1 MAGSAGKR
9 LTISCLQWYRVLCAA
24 KDGEL
29 ALQGQAGAEMIELLQ
44 VVKGERPS
52 YNVGQ
57 MSLLEKINET
67 ADLRRLPLEQ
77 LETVSD
83 EIRKY
88 ILETMSRIG
97 GHTGASLGAIELAVA
112 LHYAFDTPRDR
123 LVWDVGHQAYAHKIL
138 TGRRE
143 LLPTIKQYGGISG
156 FLRRDESEYD
166 TFGAGHASTSLS
178 AALGMAIARDRKGED
193 HHVVALIGDA
203 SLAGGMAME
212 AINQAGHLKTRLI
225 VVLNDNEMSIAPAVG
240 ALTGYLNR
248 IRGAQGYHRFKD
260 EVEETLLAIPSLGE
274 RLHHAAKAMKDA
286 IAAAVLPG
294 ALVSELGFKYIGY
307 VDGHNP
313 RALVAALREAK
324 QVKDG
329 PVIVHALTTKG
340 KGYPQAEKD
349 YYRWHATGPFD
360 LKTGKAVKS
369 AAKAP
374 TYTSVFGKT
383 LCELME
389 KDPKIVALT
398 AAMPDG
404 TGVCDALERF
414 PDRSFDVGIAEQ
426 HCVTF
431 AAGMSCEGLKPVCA
445 IYSTFLQRAF
455 DQLVHDVCIQNLNV
469 KFCLDRGGIA
479 GGDGPTHHGLLD
491 IAYLRGV
498 PNIIVMAPKDEGE
511 MRDMMLTLVE
521 HEGPAAMRYPRG
533 NGVGASIDR
542 EPELLEIGKGE
553 ILRDGGE
560 IAIVAYGSM
569 VHPSLQAAENLSRE
583 GIETTVVNARF
594 VKPLDAQL
602 LLALARTKR
611 LIVTVE
617 EAYLAGGF
625 GSAVLELLEENGLQD
640 KVRVVRM
647 GIPDRLVTHGDPKLL
662 LAKYGLDTDGIFTR
676 VRESIEV
683 LDDRRAKPQK
693 VGS

>member
-1 MAGSAGKR
+1 M
-9 LTISCLQWYRVLCAA
+9 T
-24 KDGEL
+24 
-29 ALQGQAGAEMIELLQ
+29 
-44 VVKGERPS
+44 
-52 YNVGQ
+52 
-57 MSLLEKINET
+57 LLESINSP
-67 ADLRRLPLEQ
+67 ADLRRLPFDQ
-77 LETVSD
+77 LQTVAD
-83 EIRKY
+83 EIRQY
-88 ILETMSRIG
+88 ILETMARIG
-97 GHTGASLGAIELAVA
+97 GHTGASLGAVEIAVA

-138 TGRRE
+138 TGRRD

-156 FLRRDESEYD
+156 FLRRDESVFD
-166 TFGAGHASTSLS
+166 TFGAGHASTSIS
-178 AALGMAIARDRKGED
+178 AALGMAIARDRKRED
-193 HHVVALIGDA
+193 QHVVAIIGDA

-248 IRGAQGYHRFKD
+248 LRGAQGYHRVKD

-274 RLHHAAKAMKDA
+274 RLHHAAKTVKDA

-294 ALVSELGFKYIGY
+294 ALVNELGFKYIGY

-340 KGYPQAEKD
+340 KGYPEAEKD
-349 YYRWHATGPFD
+349 YYKWHATGPFD
-360 LKTGKAVKS
+360 LQTGRPIKS

-374 TYTSVFGKT
+374 TYTNVFGAT

-389 KDPKIVALT
+389 KDPAVVALT

-404 TGVCDALERF
+404 TGVCQTLERF

-431 AAGMSCEGLKPVCA
+431 AAGLSCEGLKPVCA

-455 DQLVHDVCIQNLNV
+455 DQVVHDVCIQDLNV

-498 PNIIVMAPKDEGE
+498 PNIVVMAPKDEAE
-511 MRDMMLTLVE
+511 MRDMLKTMIE
-521 HEGPAAMRYPRG
+521 HVGPAAMRYPRG
-533 NGVGASIDR
+533 NGVGVPINA
-542 EPELLEIGKGE
+542 EPRVLEIGKGE
-553 ILRDGGE
+553 LLRDGGE
-560 IAIVAYGSM
+560 VAIIAYGSM
-569 VHPSLQAAENLSRE
+569 VHPSLRAAENLARE

-602 LLALARTKR
+602 LLAVARTKR

-625 GSAVLELLEENGLQD
+625 GSAVMELFEENGLQD
-640 KVRVVRM
+640 RVRVVRM

-662 LAKYGLDTDGIFTR
+662 LAKYGLDADGIYTR
-676 VRESIEV
+676 VKESIDI
-683 LDDRRAKPQK
+683 LDERRAKPQRAI
-693 VGS
+693 

>member
-1 MAGSAGKR
+1 MK
-9 LTISCLQWYRVLCAA
+9 
-24 KDGEL
+24 
-29 ALQGQAGAEMIELLQ
+29 
-44 VVKGERPS
+44 
-52 YNVGQ
+52 
-57 MSLLEKINET
+57 LLETINSP
-67 ADLRRLPLEQ
+67 ADLRRLPVEQ
-77 LETVSD
+77 LETVAD
-83 EIRKY
+83 EIRQY
-88 ILETMSRIG
+88 ILETMSRVG

-138 TGRRE
+138 TGRRDA
-143 LLPTIKQYGGISG
+143 LPTIKQYGGISG

-166 TFGAGHASTSLS
+166 MFGAGHASTSLS

-212 AINQAGHLKTRLI
+212 AINQAGHLKSRLI

-248 IRGAQGYHRFKD
+248 IRGAHGYHRVKD
-260 EVEETLLAIPSLGE
+260 EVEETLRAIPSVGE
-274 RLHHAAKAMKDA
+274 RLHHAAKTVKDA

-294 ALVSELGFKYIGY
+294 ALVNELGFKYIGY

-313 RALVAALREAK
+313 RALVAALREAQ
-324 QVKDG
+324 QVQDS

-340 KGYPQAEKD
+340 KGYPQAEMD

-360 LKTGKAVKS
+360 LESGQAIKS
-369 AAKAP
+369 KPGAP
-374 TYTSVFGKT
+374 TYTKVFGDT
-383 LCELME
+383 LAELMARDE
-389 KDPKIVALT
+389 KIIALT

-404 TGVCDALERF
+404 TGVCTPLEKF

-431 AAGMSCEGLKPVCA
+431 AAGLSCEGLKPVCA
-445 IYSTFLQRAF
+445 IYSTFLQRGF
-455 DQLVHDVCIQNLNV
+455 DQLVHDVCIQDLNV
-469 KFCLDRGGIA
+469 KFCLDRGGVA

-491 IAYLRGV
+491 IAYLRGI
-498 PNIIVMAPKDEGE
+498 PNIVLMAPKDEGE
-511 MRDMMLTLVE
+511 MRDMLYTMLE
-521 HEGPAAMRYPRG
+521 HVGPAAMRYPRG
-533 NGVGASIDR
+533 NGIGVPIDA
-542 EPELLEIGKGE
+542 EPKLLEIGKGE

-560 IAIVAYGSM
+560 VAILAYGSM
-569 VHPSLQAAENLSRE
+569 VHPSLQAAEHLAKE
-583 GIETTVVNARF
+583 KIEATVVNARF

-602 LLALARTKR
+602 LLAIAQTKR

-625 GSAVLELLEENGLQD
+625 GSAILELLEENGLQD
-640 KVRVVRM
+640 KVKVVRM
-647 GIPDRLVTHGDPKLL
+647 GIPDRLVSHGDPKLL
-662 LAKYGLDTDGIFTR
+662 LAKYGLDADGIYTR
-676 VRESIEV
+676 VKQSIDV

-693 VGS
+693 LGR

>member
-1 MAGSAGKR
+1 
-9 LTISCLQWYRVLCAA
+9 
-24 KDGEL
+24 
-29 ALQGQAGAEMIELLQ
+29 
-44 VVKGERPS
+44 
-52 YNVGQ
+52 
-57 MSLLEKINET
+57 MSLLEQINSP
-67 ADLRRLPLEQ
+67 ADLRQ
-77 LETVSD
+77 LRPDQLQDVAE
-83 EIRKY
+83 EIRQY
-88 ILETMSRIG
+88 ILETMSRVG

-112 LHYAFDTPRDR
+112 LHYAFDTPHDR

-143 LLPTIKQYGGISG
+143 ALPTVKQYGGISG

-193 HHVVALIGDA
+193 HNVVALIGDA

-212 AINQAGHLKTRLI
+212 AVNQAGHLKTRLI

-248 IRGAQGYHRFKD
+248 IREAHGYHRFKD
-260 EVEETLLAIPSLGE
+260 EVEEKLLSIPSVGS

-294 ALVSELGFKYIGY
+294 ALVNELGFKYIGY
-307 VDGHNP
+307 VDGHNVP
-313 RALVAALREAK
+313 ALVAALKEA
-324 QVKDG
+324 QQIKDG

-340 KGYPQAEKD
+340 KGHPAAEND
-349 YYRWHATGPFD
+349 YYKWHATGPFD
-360 LKTGKAVKS
+360 LKTGAPIKS
-369 AAKAP
+369 PSKAP
-374 TYTSVFGKT
+374 TYTKVFGDT
-383 LCELME
+383 MCELMAKDE
-389 KDPKIVALT
+389 KIIALT

-404 TGVCDALERF
+404 TGICEALEKF
-414 PDRSFDVGIAEQ
+414 PERSFDVGIAEQ

-431 AAGMSCEGLKPVCA
+431 AAGLSTEGLKPVCA

-455 DQLVHDVCIQNLNV
+455 DQIVHDVCLQNLNV
-469 KFCLDRGGIA
+469 KFCMDRGGIA

-498 PNIIVMAPKDEGE
+498 PNIILLAPKDEGE
-511 MRDMMLTLVE
+511 MRDMLFTMTE
-521 HEGPAAMRYPRG
+521 HDGPAAMRYPRG
-533 NGVGASIDR
+533 NGVGAPIDR
-542 EPELLEIGKGE
+542 EPEILEIGKAE
-553 ILRDGGE
+553 LLRDGGE
-560 IAIVAYGSM
+560 VAIVAYGSM
-569 VHPSLQAAENLSRE
+569 VHPSLQAAEHLAKD

-594 VKPLDAQL
+594 VKPLDSAL

-625 GSAVLELLEENGLQD
+625 GSAVVELLEENGLQD
-640 KVRVVRM
+640 RVRVVRM
-647 GIPDRLVTHGDPKLL
+647 GVPDRIVTHGDPQLL
-662 LAKYGLDTDGIFTR
+662 LAKYGLDADGIYTR
-676 VRESIEV
+676 VKESFEVIE
-683 LDDRRAKPQK
+683 DRRAQHQK
-693 VGS
+693 VTA

>member
-1 MAGSAGKR
+1 MR
-9 LTISCLQWYRVLCAA
+9 
-24 KDGEL
+24 E
-29 ALQGQAGAEMIELLQ
+29 
-44 VVKGERPS
+44 
-52 YNVGQ
+52 
-57 MSLLEKINET
+57 MSLLENINSA
-67 ADLRRLPLEQ
+67 ADLRRLSVAELPE
-77 LETVSD
+77 VAA
-83 EIRKY
+83 EIRQY

-112 LHYAFDTPRDR
+112 LHYAFDTPKDR

-138 TGRRE
+138 TGRRD

-178 AALGMAIARDRKGED
+178 AALGMAIARDKKGEQ

-248 IRGAQGYHRFKD
+248 IRTAQGYHRFKD
-260 EVEETLLAIPSLGE
+260 EVEETLLSIPSLGE
-274 RLHHAAKAMKDA
+274 RLHHAAKTVKDA

-324 QVKDG
+324 QIKDG

-340 KGYPQAEKD
+340 KGHPQAEKD

-360 LKTGKAVKS
+360 LKTGTAIKS

-374 TYTSVFGKT
+374 TYTAVFGKT
-383 LCELME
+383 LCQLME
-389 KDPKIVALT
+389 KDPKVVALT

-404 TGVCDALERF
+404 TGVCEALERF
-414 PDRSFDVGIAEQ
+414 PDRAFDVGIAEQ

-431 AAGMSCEGLKPVCA
+431 AAGMSVEGLKPVCA
-445 IYSTFLQRAF
+445 IYSTFLQRGF

-491 IAYLRGV
+491 IAYLRSV
-498 PNIIVMAPKDEGE
+498 PNIAVMAPKDEGE
-511 MRDMMLTLVE
+511 MRDMMLTMLE
-521 HEGPAAMRYPRG
+521 HNGPAAMRYPRG
-533 NGVGASIDR
+533 NGVGADIER
-542 EPELLEIGKGE
+542 EPQLVEIGKGE

-560 IAIVAYGSM
+560 VAIIAYGSM
-569 VHPSLQAAENLSRE
+569 VHPSLQAAENLAKDS
-583 GIETTVVNARF
+583 IETTVVNARF
-594 VKPLDAQL
+594 VKPLDSSL

-611 LIVTVE
+611 LLITVE

-625 GSAVLELLEENGLQD
+625 GSAILELLEENGLQD

-647 GIPDRLVTHGDPKLL
+647 GIPDRLVTHGDAKLL
-662 LAKYGLDTDGIFTR
+662 LAKYGLDADGIYTR
-676 VRESIEV
+676 VRESIDV
-683 LDDRRAKPQK
+683 LDERRAKPQK
-693 VGS
+693 VSS

>member
-1 MAGSAGKR
+1 MR
-9 LTISCLQWYRVLCAA
+9 AA
-24 KDGEL
+24 
-29 ALQGQAGAEMIELLQ
+29 MT
-44 VVKGERPS
+44 
-52 YNVGQ
+52 
-57 MSLLEKINET
+57 LLERINSP
-67 ADLRRLPLEQ
+67 ADLRRLRVDQ
-77 LETVSD
+77 LPSVAD
-83 EIRKY
+83 EIRQF
-88 ILETMSRIG
+88 ILETMSRVG
-97 GHTGASLGAIELAVA
+97 GHTGASLGAVELAVA

-166 TFGAGHASTSLS
+166 TFGAGHASTSIS

-248 IRGAQGYHRFKD
+248 LRTAQGYHRFKD
-260 EVEETLLAIPSLGE
+260 EVEETLLSIPSVGE
-274 RLHHAAKAMKDA
+274 RLHQAAKTMKDA

-313 RALVAALREAK
+313 RALVAALHEA
-324 QVKDG
+324 QQIKDG
-329 PVIVHALTTKG
+329 PVIVHTLTTKG
-340 KGYPQAEKD
+340 KGYPEAESD

-360 LKTGKAVKS
+360 LHTGKPIKS

-374 TYTSVFGKT
+374 TYTSVFGET
-383 LCELME
+383 LCQLME
-389 KDPKIVALT
+389 KDPTVVALT

-404 TGVCDALERF
+404 TGVCQALERF
-414 PDRSFDVGIAEQ
+414 PDRAFDVGIAEQ

-431 AAGMSCEGLKPVCA
+431 AAGLSCEGLKPVCA
-445 IYSTFLQRAF
+445 IYSTFLQRGF
-455 DQLVHDVCIQNLNV
+455 DQLVHDVCIQDLNV

-479 GGDGPTHHGLLD
+479 GGDGPTHHGLID
-491 IAYLRGV
+491 IAYLRAV
-498 PNIIVMAPKDEGE
+498 PNIVLMAPKDEGE
-511 MRDMMLTLVE
+511 MRDMMRTMLE
-521 HEGPAAMRYPRG
+521 HKGPVAMRYPRG
-533 NGVGASIDR
+533 NGRGVPIND
-542 EPELLEIGKGE
+542 EPRLLEIGKGE
-553 ILRDGGE
+553 LLRDGGE
-560 IAIVAYGSM
+560 VAILAYGSM
-569 VHPSLQAAENLSRE
+569 VHPSLEAAEHLAKE

-640 KVRVVRM
+640 RVRLVRM

-662 LAKYGLDTDGIFTR
+662 LAKYGLDSDGIYTR
-676 VRESIEV
+676 VRESVEV
-683 LDDRRAKPQK
+683 MDDRRTQPQR
-693 VGS
+693 VM

>member
-1 MAGSAGKR
+1 MR
-9 LTISCLQWYRVLCAA
+9 FLN
-24 KDGEL
+24 E
-29 ALQGQAGAEMIELLQ
+29 
-44 VVKGERPS
+44 
-52 YNVGQ
+52 
-57 MSLLEKINET
+57 INSP
-67 ADLRRLPLEQ
+67 ADLRRLRVEDLQE
-77 LETVSD
+77 VAD
-83 EIRKY
+83 EVRQFI
-88 ILETMSRIG
+88 IDTCSRVG
-97 GHTGASLGAIELAVA
+97 GHTGASLGAVELAVA
-112 LHYAFDTPRDR
+112 MHYVFDTPTDR

-138 TGRRE
+138 TGRRD
-143 LLPTIKQYGGISG
+143 LLPTIKSYGGISG

-193 HHVVALIGDA
+193 YNVVALIGDA

-212 AINQAGHLKTRLI
+212 AVNQAGHLKTRLI

-248 IRGAQGYHRFKD
+248 IREAHGYHRFKD
-260 EVEETLLAIPSLGE
+260 EVEETLLAIPSVGE
-274 RLHHAAKAMKDA
+274 RLHHAAKTMKDA

-294 ALVSELGFKYIGY
+294 ALVNELGFKYIGY
-307 VDGHNP
+307 VDGHNVK
-313 RALVAALREAK
+313 ALVRALREA
-324 QVKDG
+324 QQIQDG

-340 KGYPQAEKD
+340 KGHPAAEKD
-349 YYRWHATGPFD
+349 YYKWHATGPFD
-360 LKTGKAVKS
+360 LQTGKPIKS
-369 AAKAP
+369 PTKTP
-374 TYTSVFGKT
+374 TYTTVFGDA

-404 TGVCDALERF
+404 TGVCSALEKF

-455 DQLVHDVCIQNLNV
+455 DQLVHDVCIQDLNV

-498 PNIIVMAPKDEGE
+498 PNIVVMAPKDEAE
-511 MRDMMLTLVE
+511 MRDMLFTMIAHV
-521 HEGPAAMRYPRG
+521 GPAAMRYPRG
-533 NGVGASIDR
+533 NGIGVPRDR
-542 EPELLEIGKGE
+542 EPQLLEIGKAE
-553 ILRDGGE
+553 LLRDGSE
-560 IAIVAYGSM
+560 VAIVAYGSM
-569 VHPSLQAAENLSRE
+569 VHPSLHAAEALAKD

-594 VKPLDAQL
+594 VKPLDSAV

-617 EAYLAGGF
+617 EAYLIGGF
-625 GSAVLELLEENGLQD
+625 GAAVLELLEENGLQD

-647 GIPDRLVTHGDPKLL
+647 GVPDRIVTHGDAKLL
-662 LAKYGLDTDGIFTR
+662 LAKYGLDSDGIYTR
-676 VRESIEV
+676 VKESVDV
-683 LDDRRAKPQK
+683 LDDRRAKHQK
-693 VGS
+693 LTA

>member
-1 MAGSAGKR
+1 
-9 LTISCLQWYRVLCAA
+9 
-24 KDGEL
+24 
-29 ALQGQAGAEMIELLQ
+29 
-44 VVKGERPS
+44 
-52 YNVGQ
+52 
-57 MSLLEKINET
+57 MSLLERINSP
-67 ADLRRLPLEQ
+67 ADLRRLQPDQ
-77 LETVSD
+77 LRTVAD
-83 EIRKY
+83 EIRTY
-88 ILETMSRIG
+88 ILETMSRVG
-97 GHTGASLGAIELAVA
+97 GHTGASLGAVELAVA
-112 LHYAFDTPRDR
+112 LHYAFETPKDR

-178 AALGMAIARDRKGED
+178 AALGMAIARDKKGED

-212 AINQAGHLKTRLI
+212 AINQAGHLKSRLI

-248 IRGAQGYHRFKD
+248 IRSAHGYHRFKD
-260 EVEETLLAIPSLGE
+260 EVEETLLAIPSVGE
-274 RLHHAAKAMKDA
+274 RLHHAAKTMKDA

-313 RALVAALREAK
+313 RALVAALREAQ

-340 KGYPQAEKD
+340 KGYPQAESD

-360 LKTGKAVKS
+360 LKTGKPIKTI
-369 AAKAP
+369 AKTP
-374 TYTSVFGKT
+374 TYTTVFGET
-383 LCELME
+383 LCSLME
-389 KDPKIVALT
+389 DNPKIVALT

-404 TGVCDALERF
+404 TGVCSALERF
-414 PDRSFDVGIAEQ
+414 PGRAFDVGIAEQ

-445 IYSTFLQRAF
+445 IYSTFLQRGY
-455 DQLVHDVCIQNLNV
+455 DQLVHDVCIQNLDV

-479 GGDGPTHHGLLD
+479 GGDGQTHHGLLD

-498 PNIIVMAPKDEGE
+498 PNIVVMAPKDEGE
-511 MRDMMLTLVE
+511 MRDMLFTMVE
-521 HEGPAAMRYPRG
+521 HNGPAAMRYPRG
-533 NGVGASIDR
+533 NGIGADIER
-542 EPELLEIGKGE
+542 EPQLLEIGKGE

-560 IAIVAYGSM
+560 IAIVSYGSM
-569 VHPSLQAAENLSRE
+569 VHPSLAAAENLAKE
-583 GIETTVVNARF
+583 GLETTVVNARF
-594 VKPLDAQL
+594 VKPLDAPL

-617 EAYLAGGF
+617 EAYLAAGF

-640 KVRVVRM
+640 RVRVVRM
-647 GIPDRLVTHGDPKLL
+647 GVPDRLITHGDPKLL
-662 LAKYGLDTDGIFTR
+662 LAKYGLDADGIYTR
-676 VRESIEV
+676 VKESIEV
-683 LDDRRAKPQK
+683 LDERRAKRQR
-693 VGS
+693 VIS